1 MPLPHRTVRATRAA
15 IVRASAVALLA
26 ACGDAGRATSP
37 GVDPRDG
44 ARPPAPPPSTATLGN
59 PMAGAP
65 LWVDAISN
73 ARRTADAWRATRP
86 ADAAQLDKI
95 ATASQVRW
103 FGNWNTAVRADVDAA
118 TTTII
123 RAGALPVFVA
133 YNLPQRDC
141 GGLSGGST
149 TTPDAYRTWIAA
161 FAAGIGSRRAAV
173 ILEPDALAGMDCLSP
188 ADQQLRFSLFRQAIQ
203 ALTASG
209 TVTVYLDAG
218 NPHWRSA
225 PVMASRLLD
234 AGIASTQGFALNV
247 SNFVSTPDNVAYGT
261 ALSTLVGGKHFVID
275 TGRNGT
281 PGSPAWCN
289 PALQSLGLRPTT
301 STGIA
306 LLDATLW
313 VKAPGESDGPCNG
326 ASASGEW
333 MPEYALGLAQRAAY

>member
-1 MPLPHRTVRATRAA
+1 MSHQPRAVRATPAA
-15 IVRASAVALLA
+15 VIRLAALVLLA

-37 GVDPRDG
+37 TADSQDGPR
-44 ARPPAPPPSTATLGN
+44 APAAPPAATATGN
-59 PMAGAP
+59 PIAGAA
-65 LWVDAISN
+65 LWVDAVSN
-73 ARRTADAWRATRP
+73 ARRTADAWRTTRP
-86 ADAAQLDKI
+86 ADALQLDKI
-95 ATASQVRW
+95 AAAPQVRW
-103 FGNWNTAVRADVDAA
+103 FGNWSTAVRADVDAA
-118 TTTII
+118 ITTIAA
-123 RAGALPVFVA
+123 AGALPVFVA

-141 GGLSGGST
+141 GGLSGGNT
-149 TTPDAYRTWIAA
+149 TTPEAYRAWIAA

-188 ADQQLRFSLFRQAIQ
+188 ADQQLRLSLFREAVR

-218 NPHWRSA
+218 NPHWRTA
-225 PVMASRLLD
+225 NQMAARLLD
-234 AGIASTQGFALNV
+234 AGVAATQGFALNV

-261 ALSTLVGGKHFVID
+261 ALSALVGGKHFVID
-275 TGRNGT
+275 TGRNGAA
-281 PGSPAWCN
+281 GSPEWCN
-289 PALQSLGLRPTT
+289 PAGQALGLRPTT

-326 ASASGEW
+326 AHASGEW